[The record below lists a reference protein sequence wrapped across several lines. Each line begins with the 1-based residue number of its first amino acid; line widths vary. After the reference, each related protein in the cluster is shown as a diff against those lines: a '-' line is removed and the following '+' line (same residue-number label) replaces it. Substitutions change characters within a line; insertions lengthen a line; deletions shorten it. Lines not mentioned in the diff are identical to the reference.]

1 MLLIITMN
9 NNLSRT
15 LTTCEALNK
24 EFECSAQV
32 FQKLMYANNSGA
44 AEPRS
49 VVAMKKD
56 MQTQTPEKGEHETV
70 EKASVCTKATLK
82 DSES

>member
-1 MLLIITMN
+1 
-9 NNLSRT
+9 
-15 LTTCEALNK
+15 
-24 EFECSAQV
+24 
-32 FQKLMYANNSGA
+32 MYANNSGA

>member
-32 FQKLMYANNSGA
+32 FQKLMHANNSGA

-56 MQTQTPEKGEHETV
+56 MQTQTPEKREHETV
-70 EKASVCTKATLK
+70 EKASVCTKATLV